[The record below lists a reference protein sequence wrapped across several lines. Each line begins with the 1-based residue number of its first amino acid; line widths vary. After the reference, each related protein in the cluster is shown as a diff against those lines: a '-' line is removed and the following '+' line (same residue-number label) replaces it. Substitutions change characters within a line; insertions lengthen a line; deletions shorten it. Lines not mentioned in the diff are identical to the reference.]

1 MTSFFNSINKL
12 EAKTLNKHNMNFG
25 HNVED
30 NTLPENFS
38 ARLAVIASV
47 ITTFGDA
54 LATVSAVLA
63 LEESIKSDETD
74 AKNQEIQK
82 NQENQLKQM
91 QKQIDD
97 LTTQLSKMNKS
108 KH

>member
-1 MTSFFNSINKL
+1 MNKL
-12 EAKTLNKHNMNFG
+12 EAQPLNKNTRNFG
-25 HNVED
+25 HNVEG
-30 NTLPENFS
+30 NALPENFS

-63 LEESIKSDETD
+63 LEESIQSDEAD

-82 NQENQLKQM
+82 NQENQLIKM

-97 LTTQLSKMNKS
+97 LTNQLSQMNNS
-108 KH
+108 RH

>member
-1 MTSFFNSINKL
+1 L
-12 EAKTLNKHNMNFG
+12 EAKTLNKKNMNFG
-25 HNVED
+25 HNVEG
-30 NTLPENFS
+30 NAPPENLS
-38 ARLAVIASV
+38 ARLAIIASV

-63 LEESIKSDETD
+63 LEESIQSDESD

-82 NQENQLKQM
+82 NQENQLIKM

-97 LTTQLSKMNKS
+97 LTVQISQINHS
-108 KH
+108 RH

>member
-1 MTSFFNSINKL
+1 MIKL
-12 EAKTLNKHNMNFG
+12 EAKTLNKNNMNFG
-25 HNVED
+25 HNVQD

-38 ARLAVIASV
+38 AKLAVIASA
-47 ITTFGDA
+47 ITTFADA

-74 AKNQEIQK
+74 AKNLKIQK

-91 QKQIDD
+91 QKQIDY
-97 LTTQLSKMNKS
+97 LTNQISQMNTS
-108 KH
+108 RH